1 MPSKKPIVQ
10 TVVDNEIYTKFKAL
24 CKRDE
29 RSESKLA
36 ALIIKKYIE
45 EYEKIHGEIILPD
58 EDREEKQ

>member
-36 ALIIKKYIE
+36 ALINKKNIE
-45 EYEKIHGEIILPD
+45 EYEKIHCEIILPQ
-58 EDREEKQ
+58 EDQEEKQ